1 MRQTHLSQG
10 NGMADNAAQKQF
22 ALDWIDSHMTDLS
35 DWNQV
40 IWHFAEPALRE
51 YKSAAWYVDLLRR
64 EGFEVEAG
72 SGGMPTAFAA
82 RWSNDA
88 TAGDPVIGAYAEY
101 DAVPG
106 NCQAA
111 STRKEPRKGL
121 SRHAAGHTD
130 PHSALG
136 ISSLGGI
143 LAAKA
148 AMQKF
153 GIRGTI
159 RYFGEPAEKLRL
171 SKPVHAAKG
180 YYDGVDAFLSFH
192 PTYMLPLV
200 NTARWDTHC
209 GLGYACIYTFDCI
222 EPENWLSADPD
233 SPIPA
238 SHISA
243 RAPGANDALFHMFGM
258 TKQAQSNML
267 PFTGGWSISEA
278 ILSAGQATADNLPA
292 QTAQIQYLWRAPT
305 LEMAETITR
314 VLDNNAEAAAKAA
327 HCRWTKTWVTKSR
340 PGLANHVMAQATY
353 ENLKL
358 AGAPQWGD
366 DAIRVAQAMQR
377 EIGIEPMEKPFLP
390 AIEQLIE
397 PQEAERRLRQTLPP
411 WQLNST
417 SDDYTEYCWYA
428 PTVRFY
434 IGRPMLKSAPGVNY
448 PDWVMN
454 ALGGIQSCIDPMIRT
469 ASKTIGSTM
478 IDLMTRPDLLKA
490 AQDEWRD
497 RTGGGI
503 GGSKWMAPLLPADF
517 RAPIDFRWP
526 EYVITPRGEEWWIPA
541 RDGE

>member
-1 MRQTHLSQG
+1 MPNVT
-10 NGMADNAAQKQF
+10 AEKAF
-22 ALDWIDSHMTDLS
+22 ALDWIDNHMGDLS
-35 DWNQV
+35 DWNQI
-40 IWHFAEPALRE
+40 IWHYAEPALRE
-51 YKSAAWYVDLLRR
+51 YKSASWYVARLRQ

-72 SGGMPTAFAA
+72 SGGMPTAFSAT
-82 RWSNDA
+82 WSNKA
-88 TAGDPVIGAYAEY
+88 ELGGPVIGAYAEY

-136 ISSLGGI
+136 ISSLGGV

-148 AMQKF
+148 AMEKF
-153 GIRGTI
+153 GIAGTI

-180 YYDGVDAFLSFH
+180 YYDGIDAFLSFH

-200 NTARWDTHC
+200 NTVRWDTHC
-209 GLGYACIYTFDCI
+209 GLGYACIYTFDCV

-238 SHISA
+238 SHIAA

-305 LEMAETITR
+305 LEMAETISR

-327 HCRWTKTWVTKSR
+327 HCRWSKTWVTKSR

-353 ENLKL
+353 DNLVL
-358 AGAPQWGD
+358 AGAPQWGAE
-366 DAIRVAQAMQR
+366 AIAAAQAMQR
-377 EIGIEPMEKPFLP
+377 ELGIEPMEKPFLP
-390 AIEQLIE
+390 AIEELIE

-417 SDDYTEYCWYA
+417 SDDYTEYCWSA

-434 IGRPMLKSAPGVNY
+434 IGRPMLQGAKGVNY

-454 ALGGIQSCIDPMIRT
+454 ALGGIPSCIDPMIRS
-469 ASKTIGSTM
+469 AAKTIGATI
-478 IDLMTRPDLLKA
+478 IDLMTRPELLKA
-490 AQDEWRD
+490 AKDEWRQ

-503 GGSKWMAPLLPADF
+503 GGEKWMAPLLPKDF
-517 RAPIDFRWP
+517 QAPIDFRWP
-526 EYVITPRGEEWWIPA
+526 EYITTARGEEWWIPVRA
-541 RDGE
+541 GE

>member
-1 MRQTHLSQG
+1 MDETASSAEKH
-10 NGMADNAAQKQF
+10 F
-22 ALDWIDSHMTDLS
+22 ALDWIDGHLGDLS

-64 EGFEVEAG
+64 KGFEVEAG
-72 SGGMPTAFAA
+72 SGGMPTAFSAIWSNAA
-82 RWSNDA
+82 RP
-88 TAGDPVIGAYAEY
+88 GDPVIGAYAEY

-111 STRKEPRKGL
+111 STRKEPRAGL

-136 ISSLGGI
+136 ISSLGGV

-148 AMQKF
+148 AMEKF
-153 GIRGTI
+153 GLRGTI

-180 YYDGVDAFLSFH
+180 YYDGIDAFISFH

-209 GLGYACIYTFDCI
+209 GLGYACIYTFDC
-222 EPENWLSADPD
+222 EQPETWLSADPH

-238 SHISA
+238 SHLSA
-243 RAPGANDALFHMFGM
+243 RAPGANDALFHMFGT

-278 ILSAGQATADNLPA
+278 ILTAGQATADNLPA

-305 LEMAETITR
+305 LEMAETIAR
-314 VLDNNAEAAAKAA
+314 VLDHNAEAAARAA

-340 PGLANHVMAQATY
+340 PGLPNHVMAQVTY
-353 ENLKL
+353 DNLKL
-358 AGAPQWGD
+358 AGAPHWNAE
-366 DAIRVAQAMQR
+366 AIAVAQEIQR

-397 PQEAERRLRQTLPP
+397 PQEAERRLRQNLPP
-411 WQLNST
+411 WQLHST
-417 SDDYTEYCWYA
+417 SDDYTEYCWSA

-434 IGRPMLKSAPGVNY
+434 IGRPMLKPAPGANY

-454 ALGGIQSCIDPMIRT
+454 ALGGLRSCIDPMIRT
-469 ASKTIGSTM
+469 ASRTIGATI
-478 IDLMTRPDLLKA
+478 IDLMTRPDLLQA
-490 AQDEWRD
+490 AKEEWRD

-503 GGSKWMAPLLPADF
+503 GGSNWMGPLLPKDF

-526 EYVITPRGEEWWIPA
+526 EYATTARGEEWWIPA
-541 RDGE
+541 REGE

>member
-1 MRQTHLSQG
+1 
-10 NGMADNAAQKQF
+10 MAQHRSTSEKNF
-22 ALDWIDSHMTDLS
+22 AFDWIDSHMGDLS
-35 DWNQV
+35 DWNQT
-40 IWHFAEPALRE
+40 IWHYAEPALRE

-64 EGFEVEAG
+64 EGFEVEPG
-72 SGGMPTAFAA
+72 SGGMPTAFSAT
-82 RWSNDA
+82 WSHRA
-88 TAGDPVIGAYAEY
+88 KSGDPVIGAYAEY

-111 STRKEPRKGL
+111 STRKVPRKGPDGPL

-136 ISSLGGI
+136 ISSLGGV

-148 AMQKF
+148 AMEKF
-153 GIRGTI
+153 GIPGTI

-180 YYDGVDAFLSFH
+180 YYDGIDAFLSFH

-200 NTARWDTHC
+200 NTVRWDTHC

-238 SHISA
+238 SHVSA

-305 LEMAETITR
+305 LEMAETIAR

-327 HCRWTKTWVTKSR
+327 HCRWTRTWVTKSR
-340 PGLANHVMAQATY
+340 PGLANHTLAQATY
-353 ENLKL
+353 DNLVL
-358 AGAPQWGD
+358 AGAPQWGAA
-366 DAIRVAQAMQR
+366 AIAAAQAMQK
-377 EIGIEPMEKPFLP
+377 ELGIAPMEKPFLP

-417 SDDYTEYCWYA
+417 SDDYTEYCWSA

-434 IGRPMLKSAPGVNY
+434 IGRPMLKGARGVNY

-454 ALGGIQSCIDPMIRT
+454 ALGGIRTCIDPMIRT
-469 ASKTIGSTM
+469 ASKTIGATI
-478 IDLMTRPDLLKA
+478 IDLMTKPDLRKA
-490 AQDEWRD
+490 AKDEWRD
-497 RTGGGI
+497 RTGGGV
-503 GGSKWMAPLLPADF
+503 GGDKWMAPLLPKDF
-517 RAPIDFRWP
+517 QAPVDFRWP
-526 EYVITPRGEEWWIPA
+526 EYVTTSRGEGWWIPA

>member
-1 MRQTHLSQG
+1 
-10 NGMADNAAQKQF
+10 MAQDRSTPEKTF
-22 ALDWIDSHMTDLS
+22 ALDWIDGHMPDLS
-35 DWNQV
+35 DWNQT
-40 IWHFAEPALRE
+40 IWHYAEPALRE
-51 YKSAAWYVDLLRR
+51 YKSAAWYVDRLKQ

-72 SGGMPTAFAA
+72 SGGMPTAFSAT
-82 RWSNDA
+82 WSNKA
-88 TAGDPVIGAYAEY
+88 KAGDPVIGAYAEY

-136 ISSLGGI
+136 ISSLGGV

-148 AMQKF
+148 TMEKF
-153 GIRGTI
+153 GIPGTI

-180 YYDGVDAFLSFH
+180 YYDGIDAFLSFH

-200 NTARWDTHC
+200 NTVRWDTHC

-238 SHISA
+238 SHVSA

-305 LEMAETITR
+305 LEMAETIAR

-327 HCRWTKTWVTKSR
+327 HCRWTRTWVTKSR

-353 ENLKL
+353 DNLVL

-366 DAIRVAQAMQR
+366 AAIAAAQAMQK
-377 EIGIEPMEKPFLP
+377 ELGIAPMEKPFLP

-417 SDDYTEYCWYA
+417 SDDYTEYCWSA

-434 IGRPMLKSAPGVNY
+434 IGRPMLKGTKGINY

-454 ALGGIQSCIDPMIRT
+454 ALGGIPSCIDPMIRT
-469 ASKTIGSTM
+469 ASKTIGSTI
-478 IDLMTRPDLLKA
+478 IDLMTKPDLRRA

-497 RTGGGI
+497 RTGGGV
-503 GGSKWMAPLLPADF
+503 GGDKWMAPLLPKDF
-517 RAPIDFRWP
+517 QAPVDFRWP
-526 EYVITPRGEEWWIPA
+526 EYVTTARGEGWWIPA
-541 RDGE
+541 RDGG